1 MTRVPLLLILL
12 TCWLPLQ
19 AQNSPAL
26 TALNQLYK
34 DSLGADLLLYQ
45 GKQFY
50 GYDPSIS
57 GHAFFQ
63 DNEWQH
69 ASVVYRNNSYSNIA
83 ARFDLVGQHVVV
95 HHPDLFQPVILEPAW
110 LKEFN
115 MGDTHFIRIDPSSN
129 TDLEAG
135 FYELAIEDSVSLYIS
150 HTKVIHKNP
159 TPEGLEQWFDSE
171 TKFFISSGNSYV
183 RIKNRRQ
190 LLKAFQLKK
199 SQIRQFLKANSLN
212 FRTHP
217 EETIK
222 ATVRYVNQLYR
233 E

>member
-1 MTRVPLLLILL
+1 MTRVPLLFILL
-12 TCWLPLQ
+12 PCWFSLQ
-19 AQNSPAL
+19 AQNTAL
-26 TALNQLYK
+26 TALNLLYK
-34 DSLGADLLLYQ
+34 DSLGANLLVYQ

-63 DNEWQH
+63 HNEWQH
-69 ASVVYRNNSYSNIA
+69 ASVVYRNNSYSNIT

-95 HHPDLFQPVILEPAW
+95 HHPDLFQPVILESSW
-110 LKEFN
+110 LKEFEI
-115 MGDTHFIRIDPSSN
+115 GDTHFIRIDPSYT

-150 HTKVIHKNP
+150 HTKVIHRNP
-159 TPEGLEQWFDSE
+159 TPGGLEQWFDSE
-171 TKFFISSGNSYV
+171 TKFFISNGNGYEQVKS
-183 RIKNRRQ
+183 RRH
-190 LLKAFQLKK
+190 LLKAFQIKK
-199 SQIRQFLKANSLN
+199 SMIRQFLKANNLN
-212 FRTHP
+212 FRAHP
-217 EETIK
+217 GETIK